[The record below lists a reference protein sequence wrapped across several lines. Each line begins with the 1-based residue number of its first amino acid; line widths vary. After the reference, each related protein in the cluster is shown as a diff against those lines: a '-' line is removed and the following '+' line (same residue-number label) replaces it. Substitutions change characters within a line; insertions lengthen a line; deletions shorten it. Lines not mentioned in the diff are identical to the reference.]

1 MRTCVKRHVPREK
14 RTAAANALLDSAARA
29 CALLEHHVERPR
41 QLVDESSEDTTT
53 SFRVS
58 GSTVSPIPKSIKQ
71 AYAIVDKV
79 SKPTWGLTS
88 EYLDVVPG
96 QKRKRASSSD
106 DDDER
111 APSESYGELTI
122 KSFDAVVD
130 ALVNNGRAAGS
141 FVDIG
146 CGYGKC
152 CFHWSLRNPSSR
164 RVLGVDCA
172 ATRVEMA
179 KRAASDIPG
188 SSNVVFT
195 MQMSPRRSNRSIS
208 TMSIAWTPFLPKR
221 IRLAI
226 ATR

>member
-1 MRTCVKRHVPREK
+1 
-14 RTAAANALLDSAARA
+14 
-29 CALLEHHVERPR
+29 LLEHHVERPR

-58 GSTVSPIPKSIKQ
+58 GSTVSPITKSIKQ

-164 RVLGVDCA
+164 RVLGVDCV

-195 MQMSPRRSNRSIS
+195 HANAAQTIDPLDFDNIYCMDAVFTEEDSRAIG
-208 TMSIAWTPFLPKR
+208 A
-221 IRLAI
+221 RLN
-226 ATR
+226 